1 LVVMP
6 SGRQIFAFF
15 CSPHNDRAQ
24 NFRCGYTA
32 QRFHTARVKTRIRPF
47 RAYVSFDQ
55 LRTWHPATRAVFGRD
70 AAQCVRAD
78 PRPSDIQPRRSGPR
92 RQACCAP
99 RPQTSMV
106 RFSAPDYTPGVEFRV
121 FVAAVRDEVAAKIS
135 IQLRARAGTPGAPET
150 LTFSYMVGG
159 EQDAPV
165 ELRIG
170 DSLYR
175 LDKDDLLAFAR
186 AIAGKG

>member
-1 LVVMP
+1 M
-6 SGRQIFAFF
+6 
-15 CSPHNDRAQ
+15 Q
-24 NFRCGYTA
+24 N
-32 QRFHTARVKTRIRPF
+32 
-47 RAYVSFDQ
+47 
-55 LRTWHPATRAVFGRD
+55 D
-70 AAQCVRAD
+70 AALRDFGSANVSCGSKREFPHFGLMSASTGCGHGIRRLGQYLVEM
-78 PRPSDIQPRRSGPR
+78 PRSAFELTLGPAIFNR
-92 RQACCAP
+92 DVPVLDGACAP

-135 IQLRARAGTPGAPET
+135 IQLRAKAGTPGAPET

-175 LDKDDLLAFAR
+175 LDKDDLVAFAR

>member
-1 LVVMP
+1 
-6 SGRQIFAFF
+6 
-15 CSPHNDRAQ
+15 
-24 NFRCGYTA
+24 
-32 QRFHTARVKTRIRPF
+32 
-47 RAYVSFDQ
+47 
-55 LRTWHPATRAVFGRD
+55 
-70 AAQCVRAD
+70 
-78 PRPSDIQPRRSGPR
+78 
-92 RQACCAP
+92 
-99 RPQTSMV
+99 MV

-159 EQDAPV
+159 EPDAPV

>member
-1 LVVMP
+1 
-6 SGRQIFAFF
+6 
-15 CSPHNDRAQ
+15 
-24 NFRCGYTA
+24 
-32 QRFHTARVKTRIRPF
+32 
-47 RAYVSFDQ
+47 
-55 LRTWHPATRAVFGRD
+55 
-70 AAQCVRAD
+70 
-78 PRPSDIQPRRSGPR
+78 
-92 RQACCAP
+92 
-99 RPQTSMV
+99 MV

-159 EQDAPV
+159 EQDTLV

-186 AIAGKG
+186 AIGGKG

>member
-1 LVVMP
+1 MAAW
-6 SGRQIFAFF
+6 G
-15 CSPHNDRAQ
+15 Q
-24 NFRCGYTA
+24 NENPA
-32 QRFHTARVKTRIRPF
+32 F
-47 RAYVSFDQ
+47 RAHVG
-55 LRTWHPATRAVFGRD
+55 FGR
-70 AAQCVRAD
+70 VRTFPPKFA
-78 PRPSDIQPRRSGPR
+78 
-92 RQACCAP
+92 
-99 RPQTSMV
+99 
-106 RFSAPDYTPGVEFRV
+106 YTPGVEFRV

-175 LDKDDLLAFAR
+175 FDRDDLLAFAR
-186 AIAGKG
+186 AIGGKG